1 MPHART
7 TSTVLVVLVFAAFV
21 SIGLPDAI
29 FGAAWPSIRQ
39 EFSLS
44 NAAVGYLNI
53 PGALV
58 YIASSAMLGTIL
70 RAIGVAKLLSL
81 STILVGTGLTIY
93 ATAPSFWIIIPAVM
107 LISVGSGA
115 IDAALNLFA
124 SEKLPTRYMS
134 WLHAF
139 YGVGALIGPFIM
151 ATVFWMG
158 HGWRWGYAVIAMA
171 IWLMALLFVLTHA
184 QWQAD
189 TATGAQGE
197 LEPALSGK
205 QILRMPRVQLSMV
218 MFAMGAIVESVASLW
233 IASLLLQR
241 FGVSESWA
249 SIGAG
254 MYWVGLTLARVT
266 VPIIWPRAAPYGV
279 QRWSTLLVI
288 LAAAMMIPEL
298 ESLTWMGIILMGLA
312 AASLFPAAM
321 SITSLRFGK
330 AVSVHAVGYQ
340 ISASTAMFA
349 FMPSISGWIADHTSM
364 AAVPVIILVAGLAN
378 FGIQLLLARGDAPQT
393 SQ

>member
-7 TSTVLVVLVFAAFV
+7 TSTVLVILVFAAFV
-21 SIGLPDAI
+21 SIGLPDAV
-29 FGAAWPSIRQ
+29 FGTAWPSIRE

-70 RAIGVAKLLSL
+70 RRLGVAKLLSL
-81 STILVGTGLTIY
+81 STVLVGSGLTIY
-93 ATAPSFWIIIPAVM
+93 VMAPAFWVIIPAFM

-139 YGVGALIGPFIM
+139 YGLGALIGPFIM
-151 ATVFWMG
+151 AIVFWLG
-158 HGWRWGYAVIAMA
+158 RGWRWGYAVIAMA

-189 TATGAQGE
+189 TAPGAQNE
-197 LEPALSGK
+197 LEPTLSGS
-205 QILRMPRVQLSMV
+205 QVLRMPRVRLSMV
-218 MFAMGAIVESVASLW
+218 MFAMGAIVECVASLW

-241 FGVSESWA
+241 FGVSDSWA

-254 MYWVGLTLARVT
+254 AYWVGLTLARVL
-266 VPIIWPRAAPYGV
+266 VPIIWPRAEPYGV

-288 LAAAMMIPEL
+288 LAALLMIPAHEV
-298 ESLTWMGIILMGLA
+298 LTWIGIVLMGVA
-312 AASLFPAAM
+312 AASMFPAAM

-330 AVSVHAVGYQ
+330 AVSTHAVGYQ

-349 FMPSISGWIADHTSM
+349 FMPTISGWIADQTSM
-364 AAVPVIILVAGLAN
+364 ASIPVIILVAGLAN
-378 FGIQLLLARGDAPQT
+378 LSVQILLARGDAVRT
-393 SQ
+393 AA